1 MLKQFVHQDRNQTC
15 VLGELHK
22 TRLQQQAIGAL
33 QFRVAGVA
41 QPVRHA
47 AQRVEQVTQ
56 LAGHAVAAG
65 AQTEVADRPLHPFR
79 LQ

>member
-1 MLKQFVHQDRNQTC
+1 MLKQFVHQGGNQTG

-22 TRLQQQAIGAL
+22 ARLQQQTIGAF
-33 QFRVAGVA
+33 QFRVARVA

-47 AQRVEQVTQ
+47 AQGVKQVTQ

-65 AQTEVADRPLHPFR
+65 TQTEVADRPLHPFR

>member
-1 MLKQFVHQDRNQTC
+1 MLKQFVHQGGDLTG
-15 VLGELHK
+15 VVGELHK
-22 TRLQQQAIGAL
+22 TRLQQQAIVAFQL
-33 QFRVAGVA
+33 HVAGIM
-41 QPVRHA
+41 QPVRHG